1 MRNATKL
8 LNALN
13 VWQANILHYG
23 SISLIVEPSRSTHME
38 AMAIAKEAGCLL
50 SYDPNLRLP
59 LWPSSEAAKKGI
71 KSIWDHA
78 DIIKVWHQ
86 WSIESC
92 LGTHTLVDILV
103 CICQIL
109 FYFQALY
116 NILFGIDGIY
126 IIIRFIFY
134 NY

>member
-1 MRNATKL
+1 
-8 LNALN
+8 
-13 VWQANILHYG
+13 
-23 SISLIVEPSRSTHME
+23 
-38 AMAIAKEAGCLL
+38 
-50 SYDPNLRLP
+50 
-59 LWPSSEAAKKGI
+59 LWPSPEAAKKGI

-116 NILFGIDGIY
+116 NILFEIDGIY
-126 IIIRFIFY
+126 IIIRFMLY
-134 NY
+134 NYYYFSLGNFNLLPHFFQFSWQGKKIHALHKFNFLLSLWKYFIWCLTNYHVSW

>member
-1 MRNATKL
+1 LRNAIKL

-13 VWQANILHYG
+13 VWQANIFHYG

-59 LWPSSEAAKKGI
+59 LWPSPEAAKKGI

-86 WSIESC
+86 
-92 LGTHTLVDILV
+92 
-103 CICQIL
+103 
-109 FYFQALY
+109 
-116 NILFGIDGIY
+116 
-126 IIIRFIFY
+126 
-134 NY
+134 